1 MMKDA
6 IDDKIYCWGE
16 GVSEKWWECGV
27 DLVGYGRDGSVY
39 RVDGVS
45 GKVFQKGRGG
55 GDGEIKI
62 DKKVDID
69 LRRKV
74 ESLLK
79 TVLEQDTI
87 IAEKNERIQ

>member
-6 IDDKIYCWGE
+6 IDDKLYCWGE

-27 DLVGYGRDGSVY
+27 DIVGYGRGGSVY
-39 RVDGVS
+39 KVDGVS
-45 GKVFQKGRGG
+45 GKVFWKEMDGG
-55 GDGEIKI
+55 EGEIKM

-87 IAEKNERIQ
+87 IAEKNERI